1 MFPLIIHKEKK
12 NVLNDK
18 WNRTSWCQL
27 EWPET
32 FNASNDL
39 YTIYNGNTEQKKKAT
54 ILHDEMSVQDVIFKK
69 RTHPQ
74 HMQCFFT

>member
-1 MFPLIIHKEKK
+1 MI
-12 NVLNDK
+12 N
-18 WNRTSWCQL
+18 
-27 EWPET
+27 ET
-32 FNASNDL
+32 EPVDANWSGPKHSMHRMIC
-39 YTIYNGNTEQKKKAT
+39 TQSTMGTRSKKKKAT